1 MALRRVYEGHLRG
14 EARRDLRF
22 KPQMDQHLDE
32 VQQYKNLPVGDL
44 WEDAHLLPV
53 LDYLMNSKLLR
64 TASCFCFQLLR
75 QPVKHLLVEFP
86 LLALMYPSVWED
98 SRRMDRSNSCFLW

>member
-1 MALRRVYEGHLRG
+1 LNTKWIKPKHLGGDTFSFGCCLRQYPDGFAACLREVYEEHLRG

-32 VQQYKNLPVGDL
+32 VQQYKNLTVGDL

-64 TASCFCFQLLR
+64 TAS
-75 QPVKHLLVEFP
+75 
-86 LLALMYPSVWED
+86 
-98 SRRMDRSNSCFLW
+98 